1 MARIRAKLSP
11 MKHLAG
17 LALLICLPLSAQAQE
32 EDERGLSL
40 MERGAQ
46 MFMEGIMKEMAPA
59 IDGLEDLADQM
70 GPALR
75 SFAKEMGPKL
85 GEILDEVEDWSVY
98 EAPEILPNGDIII
111 RRKPEPPLEEPE
123 APTGPAPQIDL

>member
-1 MARIRAKLSP
+1 

-32 EDERGLSL
+32 EEDRGLSL

-59 IDGLEDLADQM
+59 IDGLEGLADQM

-85 GEILDEVEDWSVY
+85 GEILNEVEDWSVY

-111 RRKPEPPLEEPE
+111 RRKPEPPLEKPVV
-123 APTGPAPQIDL
+123 PTEPAPQIDL

>member
-1 MARIRAKLSP
+1 MARIRAKLSV

-32 EDERGLSL
+32 EEERGLSL

-111 RRKPEPPLEEPE
+111 RRKPAPPLEEPE
-123 APTGPAPQIDL
+123 APKEPAPQIDL

>member
-1 MARIRAKLSP
+1 MARIRAKLFP

-123 APTGPAPQIDL
+123 APTEPAPQIDL

>member
-1 MARIRAKLSP
+1 

-17 LALLICLPLSAQAQE
+17 LALLICLPLSVQAQE
-32 EDERGLSL
+32 EEDRGLSL

-59 IDGLEDLADQM
+59 IDGLEGLADQM

-111 RRKPEPPLEEPE
+111 RRKPEPPLEKPVV
-123 APTGPAPQIDL
+123 PTVPAPQIDL

>member
-1 MARIRAKLSP
+1 MARIRAKLSV

-32 EDERGLSL
+32 EEERGLSL

-123 APTGPAPQIDL
+123 APKEPAPQIDL